1 MCDRASASRTASASP
16 SSGRRTVYRSREPIQ
31 VTLGFTQ
38 GRPGFLQRVGEFL
51 GVLEPD
57 DPVEVTFTDAGPDV
71 VQTAFRA
78 VALELPDLEPGEYTL
93 HLRVDLAGREPAIA
107 SRPIIVMP

>member
-1 MCDRASASRTASASP
+1 M
-16 SSGRRTVYRSREPIQ
+16 TV
-31 VTLGFTQ
+31 GFTE

-57 DPVEVTFTDAGPDV
+57 RPVEVTFSDAGPDA

-78 VALELPDLEPGEYTL
+78 VTLELPELDPGQYTL
-93 HLRVDLAGREPAIA
+93 HLRLDLAGREPAIA
-107 SRPIIVMP
+107 SRPIIVEP